1 MNKKLL
7 FYSLIIIF
15 LITLISVFIITNNKS
30 TDITSIR
37 IAGLQGPTSIG
48 MIKLIDENL
57 SISNLPTTYEIV
69 KTTDLL
75 ISKLQSNEF
84 DIACL
89 PVNLA
94 ANIYNKGMNYRILAV
109 NTLNNLYVV
118 GKTNDI
124 NKIKDLKGKT
134 INVINKGA
142 TPDVLFNYIL
152 NNNGMDVS
160 KDLVLDYSMQ
170 QAELASSIIAG
181 KLEYAVLPEPF
192 VSQVLSKNSNVKI
205 LFNLQDELNKIS
217 QNNVNIT
224 QGCIV
229 VNNEFAIKNKE
240 IVEDFIKNYK
250 VSIAFVNNNPTEAGT
265 LCEKYSLGISSLIAK
280 TAIPQSNI
288 VFIPASEAKEDIT
301 NFLNILYN
309 FSPNSIG
316 NKLPDNNFYYNN

>member
-37 IAGLQGPTSIG
+37 IAGLQGPTSIC

-170 QAELASSIIAG
+170 QAELASAIIAG

-217 QNNVNIT
+217 QNNVNIL
-224 QGCIV
+224 
-229 VNNEFAIKNKE
+229 K
-240 IVEDFIKNYK
+240 D
-250 VSIAFVNNNPTEAGT
+250 
-265 LCEKYSLGISSLIAK
+265 LL
-280 TAIPQSNI
+280 
-288 VFIPASEAKEDIT
+288 
-301 NFLNILYN
+301 
-309 FSPNSIG
+309 
-316 NKLPDNNFYYNN
+316 